1 MLRKLSPRT
10 HASMK
15 KRPKRLSAI
24 GTLGDAVRQPL
35 CRQGKSTKFFR
46 KNSPKDAHTP
56 HKNRQCA
63 SPPHSHPTFSLSP
76 TSVHCPPFRRKS
88 PRLIGENLQGV

>member
-35 CRQGKSTKFFR
+35 CRQGKSTKFSGKTAR
-46 KNSPKDAHTP
+46 KMPTHHIKTDNVL
-56 HKNRQCA
+56 R
-63 SPPHSHPTFSLSP
+63 HPTPTPLSLCLQPPSTVRHSAGKVP
-76 TSVHCPPFRRKS
+76 T
-88 PRLIGENLQGV
+88 